1 MPKCESCG
9 REFATEAALAQHI
22 KDKHGLVEGATT
34 QGQAAR
40 KESQK
45 GGRAKPR
52 SLRRRNRHPVAIGL
66 ASIAIAVG
74 LVLYVLVAPN
84 FAATPVPCLT
94 AENNI
99 HVHPYIRISIL
110 GTNVPIP
117 AQIGFLKNG
126 LCIEQIHTHDTS
138 GIIHI
143 ELGQSDVNSNYTLSD
158 LFRVWSAS
166 FPNVSFNGTSHP
178 VEFSNNDILGYKT
191 DATHKV
197 IVLVD
202 NATVVNGSG
211 VPLEQLDYCNSGIP
225 DKTPPC
231 YPTTA
236 NSTGSIT
243 DPLWNGTTTYP
254 YGTGHTIV
262 IEYVSA

>member
-1 MPKCESCG
+1 LAKCESCG
-9 REFATEAALAQHI
+9 REFATEVALAQHI

-40 KESQK
+40 KGSQK
-45 GGRAKPR
+45 AGRPKPR
-52 SLRRRNRHPVAIGL
+52 SLRKRNRHPVAIGI
-66 ASIAIAVG
+66 ASITVAVG
-74 LVLYVLVAPN
+74 LVLYLLVAPN
-84 FAATPVPCLT
+84 FAGTFVRCLT
-94 AENNI
+94 AENYI
-99 HVHPYIRISIL
+99 HVHPYLRISIL
-110 GTNVPIP
+110 GSNVPIP

-126 LCIEQIHTHDTS
+126 QCIEQIHNHDTS

-143 ELGQSDVNSNYTLSD
+143 ELGQSDVNANYTLSD
-158 LFRVWSAS
+158 FFRVWNAT
-166 FPNVSFNGTSHP
+166 FPTISFNGTSHP
-178 VEFSNNDILGYKT
+178 VTFSNNDILGYQT

-225 DKTPPC
+225 ARTPPC

-236 NSTGSIT
+236 NTTGSIT
-243 DPLWNGTTTYP
+243 DPLWNGTTNYP

-262 IEYVSA
+262 IEYVKI